1 MNIIFRQLQSPSS
14 VLPFEARHYSICQS
28 LTYGAAMSTN
38 VHLTPELESF
48 ARACVDEGRFNN
60 VSEVVRQGLRLL
72 QESEERRQHFN
83 AMLKAAEAEADRE
96 GSFALDDVLAEADA
110 IIAANKK

>member
-1 MNIIFRQLQSPSS
+1 
-14 VLPFEARHYSICQS
+14 
-28 LTYGAAMSTN
+28 MSTN

-60 VSEVVRQGLRLL
+60 ASEVVRQGVRLL

-96 GSFALDDVLAEADA
+96 GSFALDDVLAEVDT
-110 IIAANKK
+110 IIAASRK